1 MNDGFYPDAILA
13 YDRALEMDPDNSFI
27 WDNRGVALSRIGLME
42 ESEESF
48 EFALEIEP
56 SNTQAWSN
64 LGVTLASQRRFEE
77 ALNSFDQAVKLN
89 ENNDEANIISKNGR
103 MAFFII
109 WFFIFLLHKDTII
122 FQIFSFTFP
131 EKLSNKN
138 DNKK

>member
-1 MNDGFYPDAILA
+1 MQQSRS
-13 YDRALEMDPDNSFI
+13 DRRNS
-27 WDNRGVALSRIGLME
+27 VV
-42 ESEESF
+42 SF
-48 EFALEIEP
+48 
-56 SNTQAWSN
+56 W
-64 LGVTLASQRRFEE
+64 
-77 ALNSFDQAVKLN
+77 LN

-122 FQIFSFTFP
+122 FQIFSCTFP